1 MNFRLMAL
9 NIREFCPYLSIPVI
23 KQRINVRYQ
32 QIIAA
37 ESWEFLN
44 DATTVKLIGAVTNSS
59 TESCTVV
66 EDSATVTG
74 VGTAWTSALNGYLF
88 RKGTDSQPYV
98 ISTVGAVT
106 TITLETAYGGA
117 SGSGN
122 DFTIWP
128 RFYSPGVGD
137 VAEIASIVYQQ
148 ELKEK
153 SKGYFNKIDPE
164 RESTGSP
171 LYWSVYSKSKA
182 TGTVTFEIWPVPDV
196 DYVLT
201 VFYKKTVSDLSADA
215 DEPVFRPEVLE
226 AGVLWDCYR
235 LCFGMTQNPAF
246 IGLARDAMTEYQ
258 GLFRQMIIED
268 LNTAS
273 LPTKVK
279 DASGGH
285 VWDNNFVTS
294 HDVWDI

>member
-1 MNFRLMAL
+1 
-9 NIREFCPYLSIPVI
+9 
-23 KQRINVRYQ
+23 
-32 QIIAA
+32 
-37 ESWEFLN
+37 
-44 DATTVKLIGAVTNSS
+44 
-59 TESCTVV
+59 
-66 EDSATVTG
+66 
-74 VGTAWTSALNGYLF
+74 
-88 RKGTDSQPYV
+88 
-98 ISTVGAVT
+98 
-106 TITLETAYGGA
+106 
-117 SGSGN
+117 
-122 DFTIWP
+122 
-128 RFYSPGVGD
+128 